1 MNNYK
6 KLETHIKSLEKKKKT
21 KEEIIKK
28 AQDEI
33 KEYNKKLK
41 ELYAM
46 KDDVEKLNN
55 KLNNFFNEST
65 SSNIHEEVDDNY

>member
-21 KEEIIKK
+21 KEAIIKK

-46 KDDVEKLNN
+46 KDDVDKLNN

-65 SSNIHEEVDDNY
+65 SSNIHEEVDDN

>member
-28 AQDEI
+28 AQDEL

-46 KDDVEKLNN
+46 KDDVDKLNN
-55 KLNNFFNEST
+55 KLNNFFNAST

>member
-1 MNNYK
+1 MNYYK

-33 KEYNKKLK
+33 KEYNK
-41 ELYAM
+41 
-46 KDDVEKLNN
+46 
-55 KLNNFFNEST
+55 
-65 SSNIHEEVDDNY
+65 